1 MKKIPL
7 QLAALLAQSQVTGLT
22 FPTFLLP
29 GPQRPRV
36 GFWSFGLLGFP
47 DATADLL
54 VSEIFFSPGR
64 GLEPPSPFP
73 FRCVMMQSHQGNL
86 VGG

>member
-7 QLAALLAQSQVTGLT
+7 QLAALLAQSQVTGVT
-22 FPTFLLP
+22 FPTFSSSWTTGAQSGAPEL
-29 GPQRPRV
+29 
-36 GFWSFGLLGFP
+36 GLLGFP

-54 VSEIFFSPGR
+54 VSEIFLFSPDR

-73 FRCVMMQSHQGNL
+73 F
-86 VGG
+86 